1 MTPLHCVFTLSLFWW
16 PEPLKYINGW
26 VFLLKG
32 LGLQRTTLWASGS
45 FWRRSQLLLINWRA
59 PVTGT
64 IFLSISAQGDGPG
77 HWAPNWPSWESDHFC
92 HSRGAPTDIWG
103 SVVII
108 HCREEECIGKYAPW
122 GNLEGQGVQIANSS
136 RLEVVYCHSFFQS
149 GSELKITPPSSRVV
163 LTVYKFNTF
172 PLFKKE
178 RFFLSNRGPP
188 TDPLEEVM
196 TFSCPWGSQLPTDPF
211 RCLDYASVDLYLI
224 NSARLVSLFWAWKYW
239 VWATD
244 FRQYWSR
251 LWMPKPKDHDV
262 TACSGSTQ
270 VMF

>member
-1 MTPLHCVFTLSLFWW
+1 MSVFVERTRTAEDHLVNLWELLEEEWIIAHNLACSCDRHNICVNVCTGWW
-16 PEPLKYINGW
+16 G
-26 VFLLKG
+26 
-32 LGLQRTTLWASGS
+32 
-45 FWRRSQLLLINWRA
+45 RA
-59 PVTGT
+59 IGPPTDHLERVI
-64 IFLSISAQGDGPG
+64 IFR
-77 HWAPNWPSWESDHFC
+77 

-103 SVVII
+103 SIVII

-196 TFSCPWGSQLPTDPF
+196 TFSCPLGSQLPTDPF